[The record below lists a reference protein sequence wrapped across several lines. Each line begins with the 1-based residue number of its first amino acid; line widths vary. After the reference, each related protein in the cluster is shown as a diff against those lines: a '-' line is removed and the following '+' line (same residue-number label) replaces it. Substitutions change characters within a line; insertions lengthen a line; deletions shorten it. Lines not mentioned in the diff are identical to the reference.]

1 MANVQGAEV
10 QVFILSQIDDLATV
24 KGKGLTP
31 QRLSL
36 RLVLQLLL
44 GPDSHMMMRARAR
57 SLGRAGPGLGACR
70 QEASALRHGHTESQ
84 PNRLW

>member
-24 KGKGLTP
+24 KGKGLT
-31 QRLSL
+31 QRRLSL

-44 GPDSHMMMRARAR
+44 C
-57 SLGRAGPGLGACR
+57 LILI
-70 QEASALRHGHTESQ
+70 
-84 PNRLW
+84 